1 MRLLLATSAIL
12 VLATRG
18 FAADRYHVVTP
29 SFGCVVPWTTWVI
42 NDQRDLR
49 RHEPEWLQHVITRG
63 QCRLISPIQEWQEI
77 GSTGRL
83 LLLRPVPPRDDLPPL
98 LFRPFDLRHGEV
110 GSVPVVPATVPDRP
124 APVLE
129 QPLPPLPS
137 PASPSPTLPLPD
149 PAAAARATLPPPP
162 ALPAPAT
169 TAAPAAPAPPDTG
182 PGGPATLAVPEP
194 ASPPPATSQAPT
206 APVPTPAPIIAPT
219 VPVAPPVA
227 PGVAPAVAEAG
238 IGVDGTVVVAAIVA
252 LLAIVSGLVWMLRR
266 RLAIRRQDRLMA
278 EWLDTEELSRPS
290 GSDIAPSA
298 IDSDKYRERCLEFL
312 VEAGWT
318 ARSCFPG
325 SGLTADIMARRDGR
339 LLTVQCRPS
348 SHPLEAEVVREALVV
363 RAAQGATLAAVVSNA
378 GYSKAARSLA
388 ATSGV
393 LLLHDTELPEFVS

>member
-1 MRLLLATSAIL
+1 MRLVLATSAIL
-12 VLATRG
+12 VLATKG
-18 FAADRYHVVTP
+18 FAAERYHVVTP

-49 RHEPEWLQHVITRG
+49 RHEPEWLQHVIARG

-98 LFRPFDLRHGEV
+98 LFRPSDLRHGEMA
-110 GSVPVVPATVPDRP
+110 SVPAVPAAVPDRS

-137 PASPSPTLPLPD
+137 PASPSPNLPPPD
-149 PAAAARATLPPPP
+149 PAAAARTMLPPSP
-162 ALPAPAT
+162 ALPA
-169 TAAPAAPAPPDTG
+169 AAPAAPASPDTG
-182 PGGPATLAVPEP
+182 PGGPAVPAVPEP
-194 ASPPPATSQAPT
+194 ASPPPAASLAPA
-206 APVPTPAPIIAPT
+206 APVPTPAPMVAPA
-219 VPVAPPVA
+219 VPVAPPAA
-227 PGVAPAVAEAG
+227 PGLAPAVAETG

-252 LLAIVSGLVWMLRR
+252 FLAIVSGLAWLLRR

-278 EWLDTEELSRPS
+278 EWLDTEDLSRPS
-290 GSDIAPSA
+290 GSDVAPSS

-312 VEAGWT
+312 VEAGWS

-393 LLLHDTELPEFVS
+393 ILLHDTELPEFVS